1 MVVTLGVLL
10 ICDNACDT
18 TGWQWGAS
26 GLVFIFVTVRVTDY
40 VTVSECLS
48 RCLTVSVKETGSPG
62 CGVPSCQACL
72 GVIPSWP
79 PGVGH
84 SLHPQWCCSA

>member
-10 ICDNACDT
+10 ICDDACDT

-40 VTVSECLS
+40 MTVSECLS
-48 RCLTVSVKETGSPG
+48 RCLTVSVKETGSL
-62 CGVPSCQACL
+62 L
-72 GVIPSWP
+72 GVGSLPASP
-79 PGVGH
+79 ALELYLPGLLEWGI
-84 SLHPQWCCSA
+84 SLHPQWC